1 MKYQL
6 SWGTYFFCRAL
17 WLDYLGSMS
26 PKTDVR
32 TKSESNK
39 GIMQQRNH
47 LGKTKNYVTL
57 QNVYEQTWKY
67 KKKFV
72 KFLER
77 KPLNDI
83 LNRTYMYSPSLNL
96 CNTQLSSAFF
106 LISYLTWTSL
116 SFIWSEKVNFFYMI
130 LHFRFVQLIA
140 CGKNIRNINMYFFK
154 LKDCSKSLPTNNTI

>member
-47 LGKTKNYVTL
+47 FGKTKNYVTL

-67 KKKFV
+67 KKKIV
-72 KFLER
+72 KFRER

-83 LNRTYMYSPSLNL
+83 LNRTYSPSLNL

-106 LISYLTWTSL
+106 KNKLSNMNIFIVYLKW
-116 SFIWSEKVNFFYMI
+116 K
-130 LHFRFVQLIA
+130 
-140 CGKNIRNINMYFFK
+140 
-154 LKDCSKSLPTNNTI
+154 SKFLLYDFAF

>member
-1 MKYQL
+1 MKYQW

-39 GIMQQRNH
+39 GIMQQRHH

-72 KFLER
+72 KFRER

-83 LNRTYMYSPSLNL
+83 LNRTYSPSLNL

-106 LISYLTWTSL
+106 KNELSHMNIFIVYLKW
-116 SFIWSEKVNFFYMI
+116 K
-130 LHFRFVQLIA
+130 
-140 CGKNIRNINMYFFK
+140 
-154 LKDCSKSLPTNNTI
+154 SKFLLYDFAF